1 MFHPLAPDLSKMS
14 LDELNQKHS
23 DLVKRISSAYRM
35 GSADMVSQLQMLMN
49 DYQEEIRRRG
59 ERALDEMQKNSK
71 QFKNIIDIQ

>member
-1 MFHPLAPDLSKMS
+1 MFHPLSPDLSKMS

-23 DLVKRISSAYRM
+23 DLVKRITSAYRM
-35 GSADMVSQLQMLMN
+35 GSADMVAQLQMLMN
-49 DYQEEIRRRG
+49 DYQAEIQRRG